1 MSQSCDVTAH
11 VMVGNASHQE
21 QQQPQQSVTTD
32 TIQPVVDVETV
43 EQLTQLSQ
51 RLSPSTV
58 SKCTVW

>member
-21 QQQPQQSVTTD
+21 QQQSVTVD
-32 TIQPVVDVETV
+32 TIEPVVDMEIV

-51 RLSPSTV
+51 RLSSSTV